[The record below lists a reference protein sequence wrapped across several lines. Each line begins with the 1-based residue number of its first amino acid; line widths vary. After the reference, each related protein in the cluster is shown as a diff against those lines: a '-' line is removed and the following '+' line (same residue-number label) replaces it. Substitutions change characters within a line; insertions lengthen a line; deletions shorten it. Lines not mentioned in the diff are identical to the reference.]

1 MAPKDIP
8 GKMKKL
14 FTCPGSRVLPLTWSG
29 LGLGLGLGLGFG
41 FTITV
46 RDRAWARAKVTNLLL
61 DESHTYQPTHLLS
74 YKPSNLRS
82 RQLTCSSKK
91 RVPEP

>member
-41 FTITV
+41 LQS
-46 RDRAWARAKVTNLLL
+46 R
-61 DESHTYQPTHLLS
+61 
-74 YKPSNLRS
+74 LRWG
-82 RQLTCSSKK
+82 
-91 RVPEP
+91 VGEG